1 MSQDN
6 DDFLQNLSGTQ
17 GASVT
22 SLSQLW
28 AKKYVQ
34 NLVEI
39 DNVKKGR
46 ANTAQGL
53 LYSLRS
59 SGVNAWLV
67 TESML
72 AREVQRHRI
81 DPGLIDPWEISKD
94 IHDIYK
100 KLLSAYANDVIP
112 RRFSLLISSDI
123 GRIRRK
129 WTKQDPRLISFVSMQ
144 FHHTGQ
150 ELVGSISLKEKILFG
165 EYLKV
170 IDDHLYMPL
179 QRAYEAAA
187 QHDYESPP
195 LAVVRHIL
203 PVSTKIAKEICQRV
217 IEVYPNYRSKSGL
230 LSDPSLQISSIRDV
244 EMFQVYLWVCVLEGN
259 MAAIQQELFPLCLM
273 LYPTLR
279 VSWELVR
286 LMLYL
291 MGKKIANLLGQEQA
305 TIFQPYF
312 RELWSMFSPE
322 VLPAIEP

>member
-1 MSQDN
+1 MNQDN
-6 DDFLQNLSGTQ
+6 NEGFLQNLSGTE

-34 NLVEI
+34 NLVEL
-39 DNVKKGR
+39 DNLKKGR
-46 ANTAQGL
+46 VNTAKGL

-59 SGVNAWLV
+59 SGVNAWLT

-81 DPGLIDPWEISKD
+81 DPTLIDPWEISKD

-100 KLLSAYANDVIP
+100 KVLSAYANDVIP
-112 RRFSLLISSDI
+112 RRFSVLISSDL

-129 WTKQDPRLISFVSMQ
+129 WTKQDPRLIGFVSMQ

-150 ELVGSISLKEKILFG
+150 ELLEPISLREKILFS

-187 QHDYESPP
+187 GHDYDSPP
-195 LAVVRHIL
+195 LAVVRQLL
-203 PVSTKIAKEICQRV
+203 PVSSKIAKQISQRV
-217 IEVYPNYRSKSGL
+217 IEVYPNYRAKSGL
-230 LSDPSLQISSIRDV
+230 LSNPSIQISSVRDV

-286 LMLYL
+286 LMLHL
-291 MGKKIANLLGQEQA
+291 MGKKIGTLLGQEQA
-305 TIFQPYF
+305 TIFRPYF
-312 RELWSMFSPE
+312 QELWSMFSPE
-322 VLPAIEP
+322 VLPAVY